1 MDAKQKRIVKVARFR
16 ILKPAGDLTRNDLA
30 QLLRDARYRV
40 YRLGNLALSEAYLN
54 FHLWRTGRAD
64 EFKTAK
70 MSELNKRL
78 REMLAAEGT
87 PPEQLDRFSKT
98 GALPDSV
105 VGALTQYKIGAVTNG
120 NKWRDVVR
128 GHVSLP
134 TFRRD
139 MAIPVRCDKPDYR
152 RLEQADNGEVHLD
165 LQICMRPYPRVILG
179 TRNIGDGQTAI
190 LQRLLANTAQSLDGC
205 RQRCFEIT
213 EDRNDDKWWLCVTY
227 DFPALQPAPRAG
239 VVVGVDLGVSLPLY
253 AAINNGHARLGG
265 RQFGALGRRIR
276 ALQDQVDARRRSIQR
291 GGRLHVAS
299 NTARSGH
306 GRTRK
311 LMPTEKL
318 MGRINKA
325 YQTLNHQLSAAVIA
339 FARSHG
345 ASVIQIE
352 DLTSLKEELTGTFL
366 GRRWRRDQ
374 LQQFLKYKAEEVG
387 IKCETVNPKYT
398 SRRCSKC
405 GHIHIAFD
413 RAYRDAHRANGKPA
427 PFICPECGYKA
438 DPDYNAARNLAT
450 LDIARLIELQCRRQ
464 GIEY

>member
-16 ILKPAGDLTRNDLA
+16 ILKPAGDLTWNDLK

-40 YRLGNLALSEAYLN
+40 YRLGNLAVSEAYLN

-98 GALPDSV
+98 GALPDYV
-105 VGALTQYKIGAVTNG
+105 VGALTQYKIGAVTNV

-134 TFRRD
+134 TFRGD

-213 EDRNDDKWWLCVTY
+213 QDRNDGKWWLRVTY

-276 ALQDQVDARRRSIQR
+276 ALQDQVDADSEAKIHRALEELM
-291 GGRLHVAS
+291 GGR
-299 NTARSGH
+299 TCF
-306 GRTRK
+306 
-311 LMPTEKL
+311 
-318 MGRINKA
+318 
-325 YQTLNHQLSAAVIA
+325 VIA
-339 FARSHG
+339 HRFST
-345 ASVIQIE
+345 VISADLIVVMEDGQIE
-352 DLTSLKEELTGTFL
+352 AKGTHEELIESSELYRSLYET
-366 GRRWRRDQ
+366 Q
-374 LQQFLKYKAEEVG
+374 LV
-387 IKCETVNPKYT
+387 V
-398 SRRCSKC
+398 
-405 GHIHIAFD
+405 
-413 RAYRDAHRANGKPA
+413 
-427 PFICPECGYKA
+427 PE
-438 DPDYNAARNLAT
+438 N
-450 LDIARLIELQCRRQ
+450 
-464 GIEY
+464 